1 MIFSLKKSLLGNW
14 AFCSLPFI
22 SNFLSKNSLSE
33 KRDDGSSVYQSSVIS
48 WLILV
53 SLVFCGCLMMCCV
66 VTLES
71 QSYTSDCHI
80 NVKESEKKS
89 QNRNCCSLR
98 YKVAL
103 IRINVSK
110 KIWVGFFFL
119 FVGGTGVVQRD

>member
-1 MIFSLKKSLLGNW
+1 MMAAQYIK
-14 AFCSLPFI
+14 AQ
-22 SNFLSKNSLSE
+22 LS
-33 KRDDGSSVYQSSVIS
+33 V

-71 QSYTSDCHI
+71 QSYTSNCHI
-80 NVKESEKKS
+80 NVKESKKKKS
-89 QNRNCCSLR
+89 QNRSCYSLE

-110 KIWVGFFFL
+110 KIWVGFLSFWGSRVEKGLIGL
-119 FVGGTGVVQRD
+119 F